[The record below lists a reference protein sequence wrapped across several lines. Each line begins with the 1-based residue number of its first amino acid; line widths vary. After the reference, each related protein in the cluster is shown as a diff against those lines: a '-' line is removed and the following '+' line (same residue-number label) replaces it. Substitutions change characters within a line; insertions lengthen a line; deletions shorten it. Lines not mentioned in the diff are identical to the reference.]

1 MLSQGSQAWNFQKRE
16 HEHESKRLD
25 FAFNLLNKKI
35 YFAFE
40 EKKQREAMVMKE
52 VEGEE
57 WREEERRR

>member
-1 MLSQGSQAWNFQKRE
+1 MKLSEKGTQQK
-16 HEHESKRLD
+16 SKRLE